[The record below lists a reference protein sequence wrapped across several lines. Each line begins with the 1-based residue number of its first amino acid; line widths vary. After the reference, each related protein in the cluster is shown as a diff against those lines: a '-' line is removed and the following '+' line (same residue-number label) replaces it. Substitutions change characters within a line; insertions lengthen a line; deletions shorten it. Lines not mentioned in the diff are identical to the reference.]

1 MKRAF
6 SFGPRG
12 AALVA
17 AGCALIAAT
26 YGLVRLAFGLFLP
39 DVQADLGL
47 DDTGAGLVSSGASLV
62 YCVGALVGFV
72 VGPHHPRALV
82 VAAAL
87 TAGGGAAGM
96 AAAPGVTVFA
106 VAAILASAGAGP
118 ASPALVTI
126 VHRSVTPGTEDRAQT
141 TVNAGTGP
149 GLVVAGFLALV
160 LLPGWRLAWTVI
172 AVVTAAV
179 ALLVLRLDHA
189 PDAGPRTPGA
199 GSPARRPS
207 PPPSSW
213 LPPRD
218 WFVAH
223 TAPIVAALLLGAGSA
238 GVWTYGRAHLVAAG
252 VTETTSVTAWIA
264 LGGGGAAVI
273 VTARHLAMLRP
284 PTAWGLTAAGVAL
297 ASAALG
303 LLPGVTTA
311 ALVACVGFGWAY
323 TAGSGVLIAWTAH
336 LDAERASSGTSMLF
350 VALVL
355 GQAIGSAGAGVLA
368 GATSTGTALL
378 AAAAVSGA
386 AAVVP
391 FAVGAGR
398 RSARRPVPDAR
409 RPLVE
414 FVTSGR
420 ARHF

>member
-1 MKRAF
+1 MKRSF
-6 SFGPRG
+6 SFGPRDIS
-12 AALVA
+12 LVA

-47 DDTGAGLVSSGASLV
+47 ADTGAGLVSSGASLV

-72 VGPHHPRALV
+72 VGPHRPRALV

-96 AAAPGVTVFA
+96 AAAPGIAVFA
-106 VAAILASAGAGP
+106 VAAILASAGAGL

-126 VHRSVTPGTEDRAQT
+126 VHRSVTSSSVDRAQT
-141 TVNAGTGP
+141 MVNAGTGP
-149 GLVVAGFLALV
+149 GLVAAGILALV
-160 LLPGWRLAWTVI
+160 LLPGWRLAWMVI
-172 AVVTAAV
+172 AVVTGLV
-179 ALLVLRLDHA
+179 ALLVLRLDHGA
-189 PDAGPRTPGA
+189 DTPRGPADPTG
-199 GSPARRPS
+199 RPS

-213 LPPRD
+213 LPPRA

-223 TAPIVAALLLGAGSA
+223 SAPIVAALLLGAGSA

-252 VTETTSVTAWIA
+252 VSETTSVTAWIA
-264 LGGGGAAVI
+264 LGAGGAAVI

-284 PTAWGLTAAGVAL
+284 PAAWTLTAAGVAL

-311 ALVACVGFGWAY
+311 ALAACVAFGWAY
-323 TAGSGVLIAWTAH
+323 TAGSGVLIAWTAD
-336 LDAERASSGTSMLF
+336 LDAERASSGTSLLF

-355 GQAIGSAGAGVLA
+355 GQALGSAGAGGLA
-368 GATSTGTALL
+368 GSTSTGTALL

-391 FAVGAGR
+391 HVLGAGR
-398 RSARRPVPDAR
+398 GRGGSRPDE
-409 RPLVE
+409 PLEAGVAH
-414 FVTSGR
+414 R
-420 ARHF
+420 